1 MTKKNPPTAFVLNG
15 VVVDAPDV
23 DNAKTQ
29 FRDRLGIHPDDI
41 VDTGKV
47 EDGIGVLTI
56 DTDSDIAPVD
66 EPDTD
71 EVIGDVTSD

>member
-1 MTKKNPPTAFVLNG
+1 MTKKNPPTTFVLNG